1 MDRRLITVLGM
12 SILLAIFVS
21 AGFYW
26 FTVRSG
32 SGSIKSPMRSL
43 LIAVSALPMG
53 ASIQAASVKTIEVPV
68 AVFPKGGFSK
78 LEEVRDRP
86 VLSNILA
93 DEPILEG
100 RLAARGSGIGLA
112 PMITP
117 GSRAVSVRVNDVVG
131 VAGFI
136 LPGMHVDVLVTGR
149 SPKNESSVTKTV
161 LQNILV
167 LSAGQT
173 IQPEPKH
180 QSIITPVV
188 TLQVSPAQAE
198 VITLANSEGHI
209 QLVLRNSSDQT
220 VEKTTGSELND
231 LYGFRREPPLPS
243 KPVAKVRPVQ
253 VASAVPQP
261 VVHQP
266 EPIRDQ
272 IVIIRGNLRTVEPVG
287 VDQSR

>member
-1 MDRRLITVLGM
+1 MDRRLMTVMGM
-12 SILLAIFVS
+12 SILLAVLVS
-21 AGFYW
+21 AAFYW

-32 SGSIKSPMRSL
+32 SGSTKSPVRAL
-43 LIAVSALPMG
+43 LVAASALPMG
-53 ASIQAASVKTIEVPV
+53 ASIQAASVKTIEIPV

-86 VLSNILA
+86 VISNILA

-100 RLAARGSGIGLA
+100 RLAARGSGMGLA
-112 PMITP
+112 PMIAP

-131 VAGFI
+131 VAGFV

-198 VITLANSEGHI
+198 VLTLANSEGHI

-220 VEKTTGSELND
+220 VERTTGSELND
-231 LYGFRREPPLPS
+231 LYGFHRDVPPVVKTAP
-243 KPVAKVRPVQ
+243 KFRPPQ
-253 VASAVPQP
+253 IALAVPP
-261 VVHQP
+261 AILRPP
-266 EPIRDQ
+266 EPVRDQ
-272 IVIIRGNLRTVEPVG
+272 IVIIRGNLKTVEPVG
-287 VDQSR
+287 TEPSR

>member
-1 MDRRLITVLGM
+1 
-12 SILLAIFVS
+12 
-21 AGFYW
+21 
-26 FTVRSG
+26 
-32 SGSIKSPMRSL
+32 
-43 LIAVSALPMG
+43 MG

-86 VLSNILA
+86 VMSNILA
-93 DEPILEG
+93 EEPILEG

-198 VITLANSEGHI
+198 VLTLANSEGHI

-220 VEKTTGSELND
+220 VEKTMGSELND
-231 LYGFRREPPLPS
+231 LYGFHREPALPS
-243 KPVAKVRPVQ
+243 KPTPKVRPVQ
-253 VASAVPQP
+253 MALAVPP
-261 VVHQP
+261 PILHQT

-272 IVIIRGNLRTVEPVG
+272 IVIIRGNLKSVEPVS
-287 VDQSR
+287 VEQSR

>member
-1 MDRRLITVLGM
+1 MDRRLITVMGM
-12 SILLAIFVS
+12 SILLAIVVS

-26 FTVRSG
+26 FTIRSG
-32 SGSIKSPMRSL
+32 SGSTKSPVKGL
-43 LIAVSALPMG
+43 LVAANALPMG
-53 ASIQAASVKTIEVPV
+53 TSIQAASVKTIQVPV

-86 VLSNILA
+86 VMSNILA

-100 RLAARGSGIGLA
+100 RLAARGSGMGLA
-112 PMITP
+112 PMIAP

-131 VAGFI
+131 VAGFV

-149 SPKNESSVTKTV
+149 SPRNESSVTKTV

-198 VITLANSEGHI
+198 ILTLANSEGHI

-231 LYGFRREPPLPS
+231 LYGFHREPPPAS
-243 KPVAKVRPVQ
+243 KPALRARPVQ
-253 VASAVPQP
+253 VALAAPPPILRS
-261 VVHQP
+261 P
-266 EPIRDQ
+266 EPARDQ
-272 IVIIRGNLRTVEPVG
+272 IVIIRGNLKTVEPVSA
-287 VDQSR
+287 DPAR